1 MENDVV
7 VSDER
12 HLLRQDHQ
20 RYKWL
25 YYVNKH
31 TTPGQSEV
39 KLRDPFLREVET
51 WKLCRLYGYS
61 GEWFMKKPG
70 DSEDSDDNVGNNLR
84 RKEDEV
90 VEDAVVIEDDEGVVG
105 GEEEAVVDEIVAP
118 SFLAGVEQSVDVV
131 MNDDGP
137 MVRDRA
143 DKNEEV
149 KKRQEMKGKAPVQAR
164 EKMKVNVETVE
175 EVQDENWA
183 LEDVTVTEEEDEKS
197 NEVLGTDEKEN
208 E

>member
-1 MENDVV
+1 
-7 VSDER
+7 
-12 HLLRQDHQ
+12 
-20 RYKWL
+20 
-25 YYVNKH
+25 
-31 TTPGQSEV
+31 
-39 KLRDPFLREVET
+39 
-51 WKLCRLYGYS
+51 
-61 GEWFMKKPG
+61 MKKPS
-70 DSEDSDDNVGNNLR
+70 DSEDSDDNVENNLR

-90 VEDAVVIEDDEGVVG
+90 VEDAVVIEDDE
-105 GEEEAVVDEIVAP
+105 AAVDEIVAP

-137 MVRDRA
+137 MVRDMA

-164 EKMKVNVETVE
+164 EKMKVNFETVE

-183 LEDVTVTEEEDEKS
+183 LEDVTATEEEDEKS
-197 NEVLGTDEKEN
+197 NEVLETGEKEN